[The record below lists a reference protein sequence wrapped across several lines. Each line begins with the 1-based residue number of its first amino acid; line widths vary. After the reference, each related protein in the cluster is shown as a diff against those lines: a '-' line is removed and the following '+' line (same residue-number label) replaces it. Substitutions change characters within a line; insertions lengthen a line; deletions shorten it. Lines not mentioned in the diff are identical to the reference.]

1 MSLPLYEKYRPSKLS
16 EVVGQP
22 KAIKQIESVGDP
34 GGKSYWISGA
44 SGTGKT
50 TLAKIIG
57 ALIADDF
64 FVSTTVGRAFTV
76 KAIKETVQDWQLSA
90 WGKGGR
96 AYIINESHGL
106 SAPSIELLLDV
117 LEMIPAHVVVI
128 FTTTKEGQAELFEDH
143 IDASP
148 LCSRCFDIALTN
160 QGLAKLFAAHVQGIA
175 QLEGLDGQPI
185 AAYIKL
191 AQKCK
196 NNMRAML
203 QAVAAGVMKV

>member
-1 MSLPLYEKYRPSKLS
+1 MEIQNTKDI
-16 EVVGQP
+16 
-22 KAIKQIESVGDP
+22 KATSVNALI
-34 GGKSYWISGA
+34 YGA
-44 SGTGKT
+44 IGTGKT

-64 FVSTTVGRAFTV
+64 FVTTTVGRALTV
-76 KAIKETVQDWQLSA
+76 KAIEKIAQDWRLSA

-117 LEMIPAHVVVI
+117 LEEIPAQAVII

-143 IDASP
+143 IDAGP
-148 LCSRCFDIALTN
+148 LCSRCTDIALTN
-160 QGLAKLFAAHVQGIA
+160 QGLAKLFAAHVQRIA

-191 AQKCK
+191 AQKHH

-203 QAVAAGVMKV
+203 QAVAAGVMKI